1 MNTCSDEE
9 SKRENKGKLKLW
21 DTTRREILERKNA
34 QLEDTKTAVVEGT
47 TEHNSNSRCRM
58 LGFDF
63 LEDA

>member
-1 MNTCSDEE
+1 M
-9 SKRENKGKLKLW
+9 KRVRGKMKLCN
-21 DTTRREILERKNA
+21 TTRREILERKNA